1 MIYSILLYLGIATFA
16 GKCMEYGVRQNKI
29 SNKRRVF
36 LILCFLMGVFAAFR
50 GLAGTDS
57 ITYITIYNEPD
68 RYFTRTDIE
77 IGYKIIMW
85 ICHSISADYKLLFGV
100 TGFLTAFFTI
110 KLFEK
115 NSDNIDLFSAMFCF
129 VILQFILY
137 FNIMRQG
144 LAIAIMLYA
153 IELYLE
159 KKNISAYLLLLLAT
173 SIHMFAFLG
182 FGIILIKKLIESK
195 YYKQIIFC
203 IVLVAVYFLRNIE
216 KIKDI
221 FIALSRISIFS
232 VLSSYRYMS
241 YLNST
246 HVMSFE
252 VLIKNIVLM
261 LPLIAIIS
269 FILVE
274 KNIDRKYV
282 VYYTIYIGGTI
293 ISLLGVITGTQ
304 VQRIGYYFL
313 FIESVLFG
321 YVAKNGGRLLGKRIS
336 SFSMKFLIVLIIIV
350 LFIIERV
357 INNYAELIP
366 YGRTMILYNY

>member
-336 SFSMKFLIVLIIIV
+336 SFSMKFLIV
-350 LFIIERV
+350 FI
-357 INNYAELIP
+357 
-366 YGRTMILYNY
+366 ILYNLKREI